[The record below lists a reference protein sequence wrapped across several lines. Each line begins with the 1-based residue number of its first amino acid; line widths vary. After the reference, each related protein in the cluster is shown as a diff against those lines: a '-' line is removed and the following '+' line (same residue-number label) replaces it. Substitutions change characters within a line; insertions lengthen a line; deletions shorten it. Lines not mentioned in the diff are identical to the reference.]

1 MRTNVFRFLLIAAT
15 LAACRNAE
23 SKSGAAESG
32 GGEFPPMPVE
42 VVSAV
47 QDTVADVIVATG
59 QIEAVQAI
67 ELKPDVEGRIVDILV
82 REGAVVAQGTPL
94 FKVDDGELKAQVA
107 QLEAERDLAQQA
119 LRRTRDLLAQN
130 ASSPADL
137 ERAEATARST
147 QAQLDLAQLRLERTT
162 VRAPFSGAVGA
173 RSVSIGDYVTRST
186 PLVTL
191 QTIDPQRAVFDVPER
206 YAPKLAVGQQVTFA
220 VAAMPEQRF
229 SGQVDFVDPRVALP
243 GRTITVKARVP
254 NPQGELKAGMFIEAR
269 LVAELRP
276 NAILVAEDA
285 ILPLEGAT
293 YVWVAKDGA
302 AQRREVQLGV
312 RIPGWVEVTSGV
324 EGGEPVVVA
333 GQERLSEGQPV
344 APTVLERKLPS

>member
-1 MRTNVFRFLLIAAT
+1 MRTNVLRWLSIAAAF
-15 LAACRNAE
+15 AACRNAE
-23 SKSGAAESG
+23 PKNGAGAG

-42 VVSAV
+42 AV
-47 QDTVADVIVATG
+47 LAMQDTVADAIVATG
-59 QIEAVQAI
+59 QIEALQAI
-67 ELKPDVEGRIVDILV
+67 ELKPDVEGRIVEILV
-82 REGAVVAQGTPL
+82 REGALVAQGTPL
-94 FKVDDGELKAQVA
+94 FKVDDEELKTQVA
-107 QLEAERDLAQQA
+107 QLEAEHDLAQQA

-137 ERAEATARST
+137 ERAEATARSA
-147 QAQLDLAQLRLERTT
+147 QAQLESAKLRLERSV
-162 VRAPFSGAVGA
+162 VRAPFAGAVGA
-173 RSVSIGDYVTRST
+173 RFVSIGDYVTRSSS
-186 PLVTL
+186 LVTL

-206 YAPKLAVGQQVTFA
+206 YAPRLAVGQQVHLQ
-220 VAAMPEQRF
+220 VAAVEGRSF
-229 SGQVDFVDPRVALP
+229 TGTVDFVDPRVASP

-254 NPQGELKAGMFIEAR
+254 NPDRVLKAGMFVEAR

-276 NAILVAEDA
+276 DAILVPEDA

-324 EGGEPVVVA
+324 AAGEPVVVA
-333 GQERLSEGQPV
+333 GGERLSEGQPV
-344 APTVLERKLPS
+344 APTVLERPPS